1 MATVVKCE
9 GEAFRGLRNLYTG
22 EPVEVEMALSG
33 GRAVFR
39 AAKRTYA
46 TSDEFPTYQ
55 EARAMWSRVDGVVG
69 AKPAS
74 APVVCAYTG
83 RPLVPVK
90 TASGGFR
97 FAGGFDP
104 NMWAPRDAF
113 LAAMRG
119 RPREAPVRAEPV
131 RRPPERRRRAS
142 APVHTG
148 EGVEIVKA
156 AAEAAGVKV
165 SSGAVSMSVPGKGR
179 RR

>member
-1 MATVVKCE
+1 MVVRCE
-9 GEAFRGLRNLYTG
+9 GEAFRGLRNPYTG

-33 GRAVFR
+33 GRAMFR
-39 AAKRTYA
+39 AAKKTYA

-55 EARAMWSRVDGVVG
+55 EARAMWSRIDGVIGV
-69 AKPAS
+69 KPPS

-90 TASGGFR
+90 TASGGYR
-97 FAGGFDP
+97 FSGGFDP

-119 RPREAPVRAEPV
+119 VPHTAPMRAEPV
-131 RRPPERRRRAS
+131 VRTERRRRAPI
-142 APVHTG
+142 PVHTG

-156 AAEAAGVKV
+156 AAEASGVKV

-179 RR
+179 KR